1 MACRYNGSAIDRQ
14 ASKSSYVMPT
24 SHDGM
29 IPSFL
34 FSDEISAA
42 GCNTPHSSIRRNTAI
57 IDIVLMM
64 FIGKRAN
71 NAAMVFS
78 VLIASLAGFSLI

>member
-1 MACRYNGSAIDRQ
+1 
-14 ASKSSYVMPT
+14 
-24 SHDGM
+24 M

-42 GCNTPHSSIRRNTAI
+42 GCDTPHSSIRRNTAI

-64 FIGKRAN
+64 FIANRAN

-78 VLIASLAGFSLI
+78 VLIASLAGFSPYIIMYARTWVWKSSPSEYLNI

>member
-1 MACRYNGSAIDRQ
+1 
-14 ASKSSYVMPT
+14 MPT

-64 FIGKRAN
+64 FIAKRAN

>member
-1 MACRYNGSAIDRQ
+1 
-14 ASKSSYVMPT
+14 MPT

-29 IPSFL
+29 IPSFCSL
-34 FSDEISAA
+34 TRYQQQGVIP
-42 GCNTPHSSIRRNTAI
+42 PHSSIRRNTAI

-64 FIGKRAN
+64 FITNRAN

-78 VLIASLAGFSLI
+78 VLIASLAGFSLYNNVRAYLGVEKWPQ